1 MAIDLAPKSTNPA
14 GGFVHRPR
22 VAPDSGGFSHR
33 ANLLARPSATDS
45 APASKHRTP
54 ALYPGLYIL
63 LNLSGGPPIAQIPY
77 TGAFSL
83 SLQPAASD
91 DAAGPNSA
99 RATQAIATDT
109 ACLDPLDVVD
119 QNVNQWMA
127 HRSYK
132 LTAKI
137 LTVRM
142 ALRRLSCRII

>member
-22 VAPDSGGFSHR
+22 VAPDSGG
-33 ANLLARPSATDS
+33 
-45 APASKHRTP
+45 
-54 ALYPGLYIL
+54 
-63 LNLSGGPPIAQIPY
+63 
-77 TGAFSL
+77 
-83 SLQPAASD
+83 
-91 DAAGPNSA
+91 
-99 RATQAIATDT
+99 QAIATDT

>member
-22 VAPDSGGFSHR
+22 VAPDSCGVQPSRESSR
-33 ANLLARPSATDS
+33 AALGDRL
-45 APASKHRTP
+45 RTR
-54 ALYPGLYIL
+54 
-63 LNLSGGPPIAQIPY
+63 NGGPPIAQIPY